1 MSNTNP
7 TTVVNVFACK
17 RNPKDLNELHVAAVS
32 PEALDMTH
40 FQGAQVITWQLKTEG
55 YVFPELPQLPIVFHD
70 CAANVFST
78 PLVSADRRT
87 VSVLSQ
93 NNDGLAYS
101 YTAYVQEVATGRISS
116 VDPLV
121 QNEGK

>member
-17 RNPKDLNELHVAAVS
+17 SNPTDLNEPHVAAVA

-55 YVFPELPQLPIVFHD
+55 YVFASPPIKFHD
-70 CAANVFST
+70 CAGNVFSS
-78 PLVSADRRT
+78 PLVSPDQRT

-101 YTAYVQEVATGRISS
+101 YRVFVQEVATGRISS